1 MTHWRWD
8 VMSTHR
14 AHIVLPSELIAQI
27 DEAVGPRGRSAFLV
41 EVAQAE
47 LRKRR
52 TLALLDAALK
62 DAIWKDGDRPE
73 LAARSDDWVRS
84 LREEKEGR
92 VREAEAQRNEA
103 SA

>member
-1 MTHWRWD
+1 
-8 VMSTHR
+8 MSTHR
-14 AHIVLPSELIAQI
+14 AHIILPAELVAQI
-27 DEAVGPRGRSAFLV
+27 DEAVGPRGRSAFLA

-62 DAIWKDGDRPE
+62 DPIWKDEDHPE
-73 LAARSDDWVRS
+73 LAARSDDWVRG
-84 LREEKEGR
+84 LREENESR
-92 VREAEAQRNEA
+92 VHEAEAQRNEA